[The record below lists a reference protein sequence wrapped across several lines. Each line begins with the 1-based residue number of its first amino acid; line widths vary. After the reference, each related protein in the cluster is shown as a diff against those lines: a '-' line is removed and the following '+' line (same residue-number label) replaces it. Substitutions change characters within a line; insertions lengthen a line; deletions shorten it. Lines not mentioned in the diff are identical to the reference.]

1 MQTEAGANRCTKSLG
16 GECASAAKRTPQDTD
31 GRRQEE
37 RGVDRTAGETHRQTE
52 NGARPLG
59 NSGCL
64 LHASEEEKVACEKS
78 GPEFMLQVRALERI
92 REHLSSLRVKP
103 TQRARRREH
112 LSTLSI
118 RAHTAWPCGASACE
132 ATGGWSTP
140 RLVVWLYLSVAG
152 ESVKG
157 LTEDHQLG

>member
-1 MQTEAGANRCTKSLG
+1 MR
-16 GECASAAKRTPQDTD
+16 EC
-31 GRRQEE
+31 
-37 RGVDRTAGETHRQTE
+37 GETDPTRHRWQEARGTWGRQNRRCHSRRNAPT
-52 NGARPLG
+52 NGRWSTAPRKFG
-59 NSGCL
+59 MFI
-64 LHASEEEKVACEKS
+64 ACERRKRKLLAKS
-78 GPEFMLQVRALERI
+78 QGLSSCYSTVQVRALERI
-92 REHLSSLRVKP
+92 REHLSSLLIKP

>member
-1 MQTEAGANRCTKSLG
+1 MGSTEPQ
-16 GECASAAKRTPQDTD
+16 EKRTDKRKMEHGPSEIQHVYCM
-31 GRRQEE
+31 RAKKR
-37 RGVDRTAGETHRQTE
+37 
-52 NGARPLG
+52 N
-59 NSGCL
+59 L
-64 LHASEEEKVACEKS
+64 LAKS
-78 GPEFMLQVRALERI
+78 QGLSSCYSTVQVRALERI
-92 REHLSSLRVKP
+92 REHLSSLLIKP